1 MQQALVNVSVAT
13 LQELSDQFIDYGY
26 SVRGHSKWTMRTRQS
41 HLKAFVTYC
50 TLQGITDINHVNHYV
65 IDQFFVEYTKTRS
78 QNTANTA
85 RRVLKVFFQ
94 WIDGYKETPTK
105 IHPPSIYLV
114 RVKDATPKSLKREQI
129 CAAITH
135 ATHPQDKL
143 MIAVMF
149 EAGLR
154 ISELVNL
161 KVSDIQR
168 GILHI
173 EGKGM
178 MERTVYITD
187 RLSMTLSEFIRV
199 NSRLDHERVFQ
210 SVYNGYGN
218 SLSITTARR
227 RIQQCF
233 KRTGVTMYPHQLRH
247 SFAITLLEH
256 GCDLVTIQRLLG
268 HSDISITMNYLRVKD
283 KHVENSYAAHIGSS
297 VMQ

>member
-1 MQQALVNVSVAT
+1 MQHALVNVSVAT
-13 LQELSDQFIDYGY
+13 LQELSDQFIEYGY

-41 HLKAFVTYC
+41 HLRAFVAYC
-50 TLQGITDINHVNHYV
+50 TLQGITEIDQVNHYV

-105 IHPPSIYLV
+105 IHTPSIYLV
-114 RVKDATPKSLKREQI
+114 RVKDATPKSLTHEQI
-129 CAAITH
+129 CTAIKK
-135 ATHPQDKL
+135 AKHPQDSL

-161 KVSDIQR
+161 KVCDVQR
-168 GILHI
+168 EVLHI

-187 RLSMTLSEFIRV
+187 RLSTALSHFIRV
-199 NSRLDHERVFQ
+199 NNRLETDSVFQ

-218 SLSITTARR
+218 SLSISTARR

-233 KRTGVTMYPHQLRH
+233 KKAGVEMYPHQLRH
-247 SFAITLLEH
+247 SFAITLLEN

-283 KHVENSYAAHIGSS
+283 KHVEDAYATHIGSS